1 MQREIA
7 KEKFYVSKIPVKIWS
22 VNIENIFISKLIET
36 KTNIKYLIGYLDK
49 TIRPLVLIMPKISG
63 YVNAFKVEY
72 RDKYKN
78 NKLMCFCIYDEELL
92 EKYKAIWTNIEDL
105 KNIIL

>member
-7 KEKFYVSKIPVKIWS
+7 KEKIYVSKTSVKIWYIN
-22 VNIENIFISKLIET
+22 VENIVISKLIET
-36 KTNIKYLIGYLDK
+36 KTNIKYLIRYLDK
-49 TIRPLVLIMPKISG
+49 TIRPLVLIMPRISG
-63 YVNAFKVEY
+63 YGNAFEVKY

-78 NKLMCFCIYDEELL
+78 NKLMYFCIYDEELL
-92 EKYKAIWTNIEDL
+92 EKYKAIWTKMEDI

>member
-22 VNIENIFISKLIET
+22 VNVENIFISKLIET

-49 TIRPLVLIMPKISG
+49 TIRPLVLIMPEISG

-78 NKLMCFCIYDEELL
+78 NKLMYFCIYDEELL